1 MEEVSLITK
10 AEQVVRD
17 AHHRY
22 DKVNDE
28 FKKWENDHS
37 DYSVKHPPEY
47 QAWLERLE
55 KVEKPLNEAY
65 QRLNEERAAAEK
77 ANQSNVGPTAKK
89 QRTAA
94 IEESQLREYVA
105 IAQELSLHKT
115 GKLVKV
121 PETIFDTDFR
131 NGVCNGLFIRQD
143 YVDVAKIIKTKLDSI
158 ESIRRVLI
166 LGSPG
171 IGKSVFGVFLFLL
184 AIQEKKD
191 VAYRPLHK
199 FTYYFTWNKIKNE
212 YDISLDPYDG
222 TTYEAY
228 FDGNESGG
236 ALTFHLFTRVFLFA
250 SPRTTNYNEFVKQ
263 RCYKV
268 YLNPWSKGECEK
280 FAEIIQ
286 FKDKNEWQRRFDLVG
301 GKPRFLFS
309 LSTQFNDL
317 VTDVNRG
324 IPQSL
329 DQLKDQVQLF
339 EQKVFDDRMQHI
351 AFSIYRNKDEP
362 SLSYLTYSSLF
373 VKGMM
378 NARFNIGSAIEI
390 CTLLHTPEPDLQ
402 SWRGKVIEK
411 FLLEHLRK
419 CKGVLTGVR
428 FL

>member
-1 MEEVSLITK
+1 
-10 AEQVVRD
+10 
-17 AHHRY
+17 
-22 DKVNDE
+22 
-28 FKKWENDHS
+28 
-37 DYSVKHPPEY
+37 
-47 QAWLERLE
+47 
-55 KVEKPLNEAY
+55 
-65 QRLNEERAAAEK
+65 
-77 ANQSNVGPTAKK
+77 
-89 QRTAA
+89 
-94 IEESQLREYVA
+94 
-105 IAQELSLHKT
+105 
-115 GKLVKV
+115 
-121 PETIFDTDFR
+121 
-131 NGVCNGLFIRQD
+131 
-143 YVDVAKIIKTKLDSI
+143 
-158 ESIRRVLI
+158 
-166 LGSPG
+166 
-171 IGKSVFGVFLFLL
+171 LL

-191 VAYRPLHK
+191 VAYRPLH
-199 FTYYFTWNKIKNE
+199 FTWNKIKNE

-351 AFSIYRNKDEP
+351 AFSIYRDEDEP
-362 SLSYLTYSSLF
+362 SLSYLTYSSSF

-390 CTLLHTPEPDLQ
+390 RTLLHTPEPNLK

-411 FLLEHLRK
+411 FLLEDLATATFRVKLIEEHDPDCGCIEKLGPFNADSRRFSSASIIGNELMLNIPVSK
-419 CKGVLTGVR
+419 TFPAIDGVLVVPDEHLVIYAHSTVSHEHPIKLKLLKDIYNTLRQQSEFGGYSHMFLFIVPGDIYDSFTVQHYKNSNGKDGEAKLGIDVKQYVGTVDSNIR
-428 FL
+428 FPPFLSFHPSRTS